1 MARRIDPSLIP
12 SAPTLEYEQALWAQG
27 LERVAGIDEA
37 GRGALA
43 GPVYAAAVVLP
54 ANPNIKRMLEGV
66 RDSKQMSAAQRET
79 WTVEIQESAAAWGV
93 GRAGAGE
100 IDAYGI
106 MTATRWAAMRALEQ
120 CTPPVQHLLIDAIK
134 LPEVPTPQTRFW
146 KGDQRCLSIAAASV
160 LAKVARDAE
169 LRGLDNDFPAYGFAQ
184 HKGYATRGHR
194 QMIEQLGPCAIHRLS
209 FSLLGEESIE
219 PSDADA

>member
-12 SAPTLEYEQALWAQG
+12 AAPTLEYETAFWAQG
-27 LERVAGIDEA
+27 LVRVAGIDEA

-54 ANPNIKRMLEGV
+54 GDASIAKTLQGV
-66 RDSKQMSAAQRET
+66 RDSKEMSIEQREQ
-79 WTVEIQESAAAWGV
+79 WAAVIRETVADWGV
-93 GRAGAGE
+93 GQATTEE

-106 MTATRWAAMRALEQ
+106 MTATRWAAMRALAQ
-120 CTPPVQHLLIDAIK
+120 LNSAADHLLIDALN
-134 LPEVPTPQTRFW
+134 LPEIATPQTRLY
-146 KGDQRCLSIAAASV
+146 KGDQRCLCIAAASV

-169 LRGLDNDFPAYGFAQ
+169 LCALDQDFPRYGFAQ

-194 QMIEQLGPCAIHRLS
+194 QAIRLAGPSPIHRMS
-209 FSLLGEESIE
+209 FALLGDELAAPEQ
-219 PSDADA
+219 ADA